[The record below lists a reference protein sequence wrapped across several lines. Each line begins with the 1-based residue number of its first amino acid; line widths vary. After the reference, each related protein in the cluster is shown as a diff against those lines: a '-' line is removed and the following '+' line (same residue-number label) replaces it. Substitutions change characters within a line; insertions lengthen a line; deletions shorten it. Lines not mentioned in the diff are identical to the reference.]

1 MLGMLPM
8 LLASYGIVT
17 IGRLREVAIMIEFML
32 PLTLEI
38 RFGSRPSAIATVVL
52 ILGCH
57 F

>member
-38 RFGSRPSAIATVVL
+38 RFGS
-52 ILGCH
+52 
-57 F
+57 